1 MPAST
6 PLRAPK
12 PDSAPLGGGSSLDVG
27 AHWDVCASTRL
38 DRPAAVRHPPRFARL
53 NPTPRRLGAARVW
66 TPVRIGTFIFP
77 YDLTGQPQCG
87 IHFIGAGQVSDTP
100 RVLRRAARRFR
111 DTAHCHVGRT
121 QARVDWPH
129 CAEPCGAPRVV
140 MAHDPSYSHI
150 ISRTVGNCM
159 VFLCKIPLIFY
170 WTREAVIWFQKR
182 RGDWAFS
189 SFRWRC

>member
-1 MPAST
+1 MPV
-6 PLRAPK
+6 PL
-12 PDSAPLGGGSSLDVG
+12 
-27 AHWDVCASTRL
+27 
-38 DRPAAVRHPPRFARL
+38 AAAQR

-111 DTAHCHVGRT
+111 DTAHCHADKSQKRVARASIPQYGALPCQQAVG
-121 QARVDWPH
+121 ARVDWPH
-129 CAEPCGAPRVV
+129 CAEPCGAPPVV

-150 ISRTVGNCM
+150 ISRTVGSCM